1 MMTTSAR
8 TAVLQ
13 PSRSLVVRPTPR
25 HCRIVASTLWSL
37 SPDPKWCKK
46 NEKACKILSNIDLTG
61 PIGTKRLCS
70 VSSADYDS
78 EEPQDMRILQHGAIH
93 LVFEAEGSSNPL
105 DSPSRLFVT
114 DVDSKCDVR
123 VDGQPLQK
131 GERALVKPGS
141 VIAMGQEAQ
150 YEVQRN
156 VFAHA

>member
-1 MMTTSAR
+1 MLRTHTS
-8 TAVLQ
+8 T
-13 PSRSLVVRPTPR
+13 
-25 HCRIVASTLWSL
+25 WSL
-37 SPDPKWCKK
+37 PCLSHTLPSDPKWCKK

-141 VIAMGQEAQ
+141 VIAMGQVCCTVLGTPLLLPCFPAA
-150 YEVQRN
+150 
-156 VFAHA
+156 FC